1 MSVIVLLI
9 CATLLVATGFLI
21 AFLWA
26 VNSGQFDDRQ
36 TPSIRMLFEDK
47 NKPSKNSK
55 SN

>member
-9 CATLLVATGFLI
+9 CVTLLVATGFLL

-26 VNSGQFDDRQ
+26 VNTGQFDDRE

-47 NKPSKNSK
+47 NKSSKKNNS
-55 SN
+55 N